1 MIVCLVCLACLVYVY
16 QRESYLEFL
25 ECPKLQENSTTKYVQ
40 SNKID
45 RRLKLS
51 RLVFRQIS
59 FCTTFLDM
67 VWGSVHTQFRI
78 ELNFTLLNLCVCWLL
93 LLLLLNRTTLC
104 LWGLS

>member
-59 FCTTFLDM
+59 FCTTFSRYGLG
-67 VWGSVHTQFRI
+67 VCAVHTQFRI
-78 ELNFTLLNLCVCWLL
+78 ELNFTLLNLCVLAVVA
-93 LLLLLNRTTLC
+93 
-104 LWGLS
+104 SAVE